1 MITGIEE
8 ISMNFWPAFQTVL
21 LDGWVLRFA
30 EGATKRANS
39 VNPVYPSTLFDV
51 QEKIEICEKMYF
63 ERNLRTV
70 FKITEESQPPDL
82 DRMLEVRGYE
92 KNTVT
97 SVQTLPVAGFESEPC
112 GIRRIS
118 EELNPETAE
127 CFVTFGGIEPS
138 LRPAYRKILE
148 QISFKKCFLTIN
160 MKDEPVCCGLG
171 VLEGKYLGIFDVAAS
186 PDYRGWGFGRL
197 AMEGILEWGREHGAE
212 TAFLQVI
219 ADNAPALK
227 LYQRMGFTERYIY
240 WYRIKDNRA

>member
-30 EGATKRANS
+30 EGATKRSNS
-39 VNPVYPSTLFDV
+39 VNPVYPSSFDT
-51 QEKIEICEKMYF
+51 QEKIEICEKMYS
-63 ERNLRTV
+63 ERNLKTV
-70 FKITEESQPPDL
+70 FKMTEKVHPPDL
-82 DRMLEVRGYE
+82 DHMLEARGYE

-97 SVQTLPVAGFESEPC
+97 SVQTLPVAAFEAEPC
-112 GIRRIS
+112 GIRYIS
-118 EELNPETAE
+118 EKLNPEMAD
-127 CFVTFGGIEPS
+127 CFVCFGGIEPS
-138 LRPAYRKILE
+138 LRQAYKKILE
-148 QISFKKCFLTIN
+148 SIIFKRCFLTIN

-171 VLEGKYLGIFDVAAS
+171 VLEDEYLGIFDVAAS

-197 AMEGILEWGREHGAE
+197 AMEGILEWGRENGAE

-219 ADNAPALK
+219 ADNTPAIK
-227 LYQRMGFTERYIY
+227 LYQRMGFTEIYKY